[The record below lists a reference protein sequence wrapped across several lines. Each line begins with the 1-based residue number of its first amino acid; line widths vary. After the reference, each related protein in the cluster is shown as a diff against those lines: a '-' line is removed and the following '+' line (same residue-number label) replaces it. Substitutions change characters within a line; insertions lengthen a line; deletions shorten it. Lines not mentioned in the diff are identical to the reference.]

1 MVEVVQIIME
11 VGVQVRIMVGYGGED
26 NEDQLAPTSRRYN
39 TVRGKKPLLNMNYS
53 LKTQQLKRFH
63 RLVQNTSRLQRHLD
77 HHAFQ
82 MPPKFP

>member
-1 MVEVVQIIME
+1 ME

-26 NEDQLAPTSRRYN
+26 NEDHPARSNKSSILWEI
-39 TVRGKKPLLNMNYS
+39 KKPLLNMNYS